1 MDQLF
6 SLKFTAKQ
14 LARQSKKS
22 EKDEAKEKLKVKKA
36 IEQGNQEGARIYAQN
51 AIRAKNMSL
60 NYLRLSSR
68 VEAVAARVETAMK
81 MKAVTQSMA
90 RIVGAMEASMQAM
103 NLEKITQVMDQFEK
117 QFEDLDVQS
126 EYVEGA
132 MSKSTALSTPQEEVD
147 DLIAMTAEEH
157 HIDLKEKFS
166 ELPAGARKVKEPKV
180 EEPEQNVPEQK
191 DELLE
196 RLSRLKA
203 P

>member
-1 MDQLF
+1 MLEGKYNF
-6 SLKFTAKQ
+6 SSNRLMGK
-14 LARQSKKS
+14 
-22 EKDEAKEKLKVKKA
+22 EAVMGLGWKKA

-81 MKAVTQSMA
+81 MKAVTSSMA
-90 RIVGAMEASMQAM
+90 RIVGAMEASMQTM

-132 MSKSTALSTPQEEVD
+132 MSKTTALSTPQEEVD

-157 HIDLKEKFS
+157 NIDLKEKFS
-166 ELPAGARKVKEPKV
+166 SELPTQRAKPAKVQEDEPKQA
-180 EEPEQNVPEQK
+180 EPK

-196 RLSRLKA
+196 RLTRLKA

>member
-1 MDQLF
+1 
-6 SLKFTAKQ
+6 
-14 LARQSKKS
+14 
-22 EKDEAKEKLKVKKA
+22 
-36 IEQGNQEGARIYAQN
+36 
-51 AIRAKNMSL
+51 MSI

-81 MKAVTQSMA
+81 MKAVTSSMA
-90 RIVGAMEASMQAM
+90 RIVGAMEASMKNM
-103 NLEKITQVMDQFEK
+103 NLETITQVMDQFEK

-132 MSKSTALSTPQEEVD
+132 MSKTTALSTPQEEVD

-166 ELPAGARKVKEPKV
+166 ELPAGPKKVKEPKAV
-180 EEPEQNVPEQK
+180 EEPEPEPEKK
-191 DELLE
+191 DELME

>member
-1 MDQLF
+1 MAVLTLLLF
-6 SLKFTAKQ
+6 ERL
-14 LARQSKKS
+14 
-22 EKDEAKEKLKVKKA
+22 KA

-81 MKAVTQSMA
+81 MKAVTASMA
-90 RIVGAMEASMQAM
+90 RIVGAMEASMQTM

-117 QFEDLDVQS
+117 QFEDLDVQA

-132 MSKSTALSTPQEEVD
+132 MSKTTALSTPQEEVD
-147 DLIAMTAEEH
+147 ELIAMTAEEH

-166 ELPAGARKVKEPKV
+166 VLPAGQKKVKAPEVAEPEEKV
-180 EEPEQNVPEQK
+180 EEPK
-191 DELLE
+191 DDLME
-196 RLSRLKA
+196 RLSRLKGV
-203 P
+203 

>member
-1 MDQLF
+1 MVSNSQ
-6 SLKFTAKQ
+6 
-14 LARQSKKS
+14 
-22 EKDEAKEKLKVKKA
+22 A
-36 IEQGNQEGARIYAQN
+36 IESGNQEGARIYAQN
-51 AIRAKNMSL
+51 AIRAKNMSI

-81 MKAVTQSMA
+81 MKAVTASMA
-90 RIVGAMEASMQAM
+90 RIVGAMEASMQTM

-132 MSKSTALSTPQEEVD
+132 MSKTTALSTPQEEVD
-147 DLIAMTAEEH
+147 ELIAMTAEEH

-166 ELPAGARKVKEPKV
+166 ELPASSRKVKEPKE
-180 EEPEQNVPEQK
+180 EEPAEPEQK
-191 DELLE
+191 DELME

>member
-1 MDQLF
+1 
-6 SLKFTAKQ
+6 
-14 LARQSKKS
+14 
-22 EKDEAKEKLKVKKA
+22 
-36 IEQGNQEGARIYAQN
+36 
-51 AIRAKNMSL
+51 MSL

-81 MKAVTQSMA
+81 MKAVTASMA
-90 RIVGAMEASMQAM
+90 RIVGAMEASMQTM

-147 DLIAMTAEEH
+147 ELIAMTAEEH

-166 ELPAGARKVKEPKV
+166 ELPAGKNKIKEP
-180 EEPEQNVPEQK
+180 EPEEVAPVPEQK
-191 DELLE
+191 DDLME